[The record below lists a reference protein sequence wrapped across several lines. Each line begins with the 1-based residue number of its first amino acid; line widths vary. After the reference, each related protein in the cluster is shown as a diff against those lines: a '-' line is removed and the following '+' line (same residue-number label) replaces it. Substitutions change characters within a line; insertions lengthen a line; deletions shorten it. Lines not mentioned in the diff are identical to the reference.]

1 MKKVEVLFR
10 GWGQDWVLGT
20 LADNGSSLL
29 FEYSAQ
35 ALQRGIE
42 FSPIHLKLRSQAYSG
57 FPDHLGGLPGLVS
70 DALPDGWGL
79 LLMDK
84 VFLKGGRDPA
94 QVSPLDRLSFI
105 GERAMGA
112 LAFRPSDDLALT
124 ASDLSLLALA
134 QAAHEVI
141 DGRDTQALQALA
153 LVGGSPQG
161 ARPKVLVQF
170 DPASRAVSSREQGA
184 GTPWLLK
191 FQARGEH
198 PEVCAIEYAYSVMA
212 RSCGLA
218 MPATRLFPINPQL
231 AAFGVQRFDRV
242 AGMRVPVH
250 SLAGALHADFRLPSL
265 DYKTVLRA
273 TAAIT
278 HDQREVQKAFLAC
291 VFNVVFNNRDDH
303 AKNFSFC
310 MTQGMDWKLAPA
322 YDLSFNAGPRGQH
335 QTSVMGEGMAPG
347 RSHLLA
353 LAKDCQVPQK
363 FALGC
368 IADVCAKADK
378 LGPLLGE
385 AGVRKRT
392 QRMVVAAVQ
401 ANLRRLG

>member
-1 MKKVEVLFR
+1 MPNASAHAGPAASREKVEVLFR
-10 GWGQDWVLGT
+10 GWGQDRVLGS

-29 FEYSAQ
+29 FEYSA
-35 ALQRGIE
+35 
-42 FSPIHLKLRSQAYSG
+42 
-57 FPDHLGGLPGLVS
+57 
-70 DALPDGWGL
+70 
-79 LLMDK
+79 
-84 VFLKGGRDPA
+84 
-94 QVSPLDRLSFI
+94 
-105 GERAMGA
+105 
-112 LAFRPSDDLALT
+112 LAL
-124 ASDLSLLALA
+124 L
-134 QAAHEVI
+134 
-141 DGRDTQALQALA
+141 
-153 LVGGSPQG
+153 GGSPQG

-170 DPASRAVSSREQGA
+170 DPASRAVSSRAQGA
-184 GTPWLLK
+184 GAPWPLK
-191 FQARGEH
+191 LQARGEH
-198 PEVCAIEYAYSVMA
+198 PEVCAIEFAYSVMA

-218 MPATRLFPINPQL
+218 MPAAQLFPINPQL
-231 AAFGVQRFDRV
+231 AAFGVQRIDRV

-250 SLAGALHADFRLPSL
+250 SLAGALHADFRMPSL

-310 MTQGMDWKLAPA
+310 MTQGMEWELAPA
-322 YDLSFNAGPRGQH
+322 YDLSFNVGQRGQH
-335 QTSVMGEGMAPG
+335 QTLAMGAGLAPG

-368 IADVCAKADK
+368 IADVCAEADP

-392 QRMVVAAVQ
+392 QRTVMAALQ